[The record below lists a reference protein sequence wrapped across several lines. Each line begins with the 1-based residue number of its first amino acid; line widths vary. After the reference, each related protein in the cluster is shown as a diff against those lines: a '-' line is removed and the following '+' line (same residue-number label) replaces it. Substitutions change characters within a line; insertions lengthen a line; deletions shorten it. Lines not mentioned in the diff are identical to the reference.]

1 MQGNITENVA
11 QPEHLEELNEH
22 DTDIEKE
29 DQSTDTDST
38 GSVKK
43 NAENVFLK
51 KLVKNWSLF

>member
-38 GSVKK
+38 GSVEE
-43 NAENVFLK
+43 NAENFFLK